1 MGDQKMQAKE
11 RACAIGIQGHH
22 QFYSL
27 GIFAGISIYN
37 TPPGVP
43 RLGDSWKEYGKKLVI
58 PEQPPVPEIG
68 LVHTPIQ
75 TAPSGLIRAASQ
87 RKQSHARRLC
97 RCLALVENQIL
108 E

>member
-1 MGDQKMQAKE
+1 MQLE
-11 RACAIGIQGHH
+11 IQGHH

-27 GIFAGISIYN
+27 GIFAGVSIYN